1 MLSKTSEYA
10 LRAVLLLARQP
21 RDELVRASDLAD
33 GLAVP
38 ANYLSKILHALSRAG
53 VLVSERGRHGG
64 FRLARPADRT
74 SLADVIGQFDD
85 VAPQNLCLLGRS
97 RCNDDQPCAAH
108 GRWREVF
115 GPVTDFF
122 RDTMV
127 AELLETYSEVA
138 ETAKP

>member
-21 RDELVRASDLAD
+21 RDRLVRATDLAD

-53 VLVSERGRHGG
+53 VLASERGRHGG
-64 FRLARPADRT
+64 FRLARPADQT
-74 SLADVIGQFDD
+74 SLADVVGPFDE
-85 VAPQNLCLLGRS
+85 VRPQTLCLLGRT
-97 RCNDDQPCAAH
+97 RCADDQPCAAH
-108 GRWREVF
+108 DRWREVF

-127 AELLETYSEVA
+127 AELLETREVA
-138 ETAKP
+138 ETVNP

>member
-74 SLADVIGQFDD
+74 SLADVIGQFDE

-127 AELLETYSEVA
+127 AELLETHSEVA